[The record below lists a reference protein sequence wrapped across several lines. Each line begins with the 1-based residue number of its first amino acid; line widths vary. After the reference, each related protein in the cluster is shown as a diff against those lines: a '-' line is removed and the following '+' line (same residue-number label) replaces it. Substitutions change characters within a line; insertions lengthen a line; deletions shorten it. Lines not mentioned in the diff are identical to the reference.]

1 MKKLSIA
8 GLINWL
14 FLEFVNLQN
23 DINRKL
29 FMDLIFPFLWVIVKV
44 IFAVVSFGF
53 VANAVGFIGLVSFLV
68 SLLESFLISSLV
80 WIAGL
85 NLMKKLGGSRKYRL
99 HPPSLKRISDFADFW
114 GLDLRKRIKA
124 TAGDFGVEVN
134 RLHKE
139 KRYRMAKWNV
149 VLAWG
154 YAIWYVLRGP
164 YDLVKGALGK
174 ALKGL

>member
-14 FLEFVNLQN
+14 FLEFVNLRN

-80 WIAGL
+80 W
-85 NLMKKLGGSRKYRL
+85 K
-99 HPPSLKRISDFADFW
+99 
-114 GLDLRKRIKA
+114 
-124 TAGDFGVEVN
+124 
-134 RLHKE
+134 
-139 KRYRMAKWNV
+139 
-149 VLAWG
+149 
-154 YAIWYVLRGP
+154 
-164 YDLVKGALGK
+164 
-174 ALKGL
+174 